1 VDKVRIFFIVSLL
14 QHLFTMG
21 IFKPFHE
28 HVCNYLDNFISFT
41 WYYGKYLQFYE
52 YMFASVTGYTYYTF
66 DVGNKDNTANVPLLI
81 IYLTLAMEYCKPQ
94 LKRRDVNALFIRIV
108 FAWIVKHT
116 TTHTVEWFSEIWKLV
131 VGTLFSGDYN
141 TSHFNT
147 VSMQLMFRA
156 WKIHLFQKGY
166 ITIDMLDP
174 MTSAFRLA
182 VQGDNGV
189 LAVRDD
195 LIEYVNVEAF
205 RVFIEEHYHHV
216 LKDITTSKN
225 FFSTV
230 DQCGEL
236 LTSGPFFLQRYFL
249 PEGPF
254 RPTSVYLK
262 KILGHTSNMTPTLVA
277 SKCIG
282 LAYDTHGT
290 NPYAYGLLKRVHEL
304 LSTTVNMNVSLS
316 PEDRKKMERKR
327 KFVYGLEENHVGDS
341 FPDRSYI
348 TYLLKD
354 GKPRENSLYHS
365 DHEPRD
371 WKKLKEKQIY

>member
-1 VDKVRIFFIVSLL
+1 LKLELRVDNQVDTVRIFFIVSLL

-52 YMFASVTGYTYYTF
+52 YMFASVAGYTYYTF

-94 LKRRDVNALFIRIV
+94 LKRHDVNALFIRIV

-195 LIEYVNVEAF
+195 LIEYVNVETF

-225 FFSTV
+225 FSLLLINVENFLLLDLFS
-230 DQCGEL
+230 
-236 LTSGPFFLQRYFL
+236 F
-249 PEGPF
+249 
-254 RPTSVYLK
+254 
-262 KILGHTSNMTPTLVA
+262 N
-277 SKCIG
+277 
-282 LAYDTHGT
+282 DT
-290 NPYAYGLLKRVHEL
+290 
-304 LSTTVNMNVSLS
+304 
-316 PEDRKKMERKR
+316 
-327 KFVYGLEENHVGDS
+327 FC
-341 FPDRSYI
+341 
-348 TYLLKD
+348 LKD
-354 GKPRENSLYHS
+354 LFVLH
-365 DHEPRD
+365 
-371 WKKLKEKQIY
+371 QFI